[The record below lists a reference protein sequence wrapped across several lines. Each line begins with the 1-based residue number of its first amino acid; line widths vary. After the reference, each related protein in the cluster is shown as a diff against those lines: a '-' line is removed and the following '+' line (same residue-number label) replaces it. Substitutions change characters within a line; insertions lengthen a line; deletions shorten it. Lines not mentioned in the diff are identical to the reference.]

1 MVSAAGRLALLPDPI
16 FPFEFLNRG
25 NDLWSLAGGIPVIV
39 FHFADLFGGR
49 LYLLGALQIVFEQFP
64 IDLRFIR
71 HRDAVR
77 QGRPATEA
85 MSSFFESTH
94 FEATA

>member
-1 MVSAAGRLALLPDPI
+1 MVSAAGRLALPPDPI
-16 FPFEFLNRG
+16 FPLDFLNRG
-25 NDLWSLAGGIPVIV
+25 NDLWSLAGGIPVID

-49 LYLLGALQIVFEQFP
+49 FYLLGALQIVFEQFP

-77 QGRPATEA
+77 QGRPATRSNEYL
-85 MSSFFESTH
+85 F
-94 FEATA
+94 

>member
-1 MVSAAGRLALLPDPI
+1 MIINLFKSIGLSSGPPCA
-16 FPFEFLNRG
+16 
-25 NDLWSLAGGIPVIV
+25 SSGGIPVID

-49 LYLLGALQIVFEQFP
+49 FYLLGALQIVFEQFP